1 MMGVLTPEF
10 GTKTYYLAIF
20 LLKTSLNEKNWTER
34 GHTLL
39 VPPWINQCIS
49 TSNDTS
55 IVKSGEQKLN
65 GKLISKSEDDEF
77 LWPQHEDISSKRIS
91 IHFTKL
97 ETLFFRL
104 FNDSIYSNTKFHY
117 TN

>member
-1 MMGVLTPEF
+1 MMGVPTPEF

-20 LLKTSLNEKNWTER
+20 LLKTSFNEKNWTER

-77 LWPQHEDISSKRIS
+77 YGLSIRILVVKGYQY
-91 IHFTKL
+91 ILQNLKH
-97 ETLFFRL
+97 
-104 FNDSIYSNTKFHY
+104 YSLDY
-117 TN
+117 